1 MLAGTVNEYFYKVH
15 VINFDI
21 FIDSLNKL
29 AESDLKKI
37 KIKNLQKKRPV
48 SVCKLAIQC
57 QFKQFTCDSL
67 RRGFVMLK
75 EIAYGCYL

>member
-15 VINFDI
+15 VINYDN

-29 AESDLKKI
+29 AESDLKKT
-37 KIKNLQKKRPV
+37 NLQKKGPV